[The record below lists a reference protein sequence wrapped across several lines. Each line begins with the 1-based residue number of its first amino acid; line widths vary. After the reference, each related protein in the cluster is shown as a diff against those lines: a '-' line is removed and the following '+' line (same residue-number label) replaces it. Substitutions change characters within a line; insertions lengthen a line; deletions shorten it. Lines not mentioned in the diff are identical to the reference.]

1 MGLLE
6 WCVLR
11 AKGRSAESNL
21 VVTWATDFCSVGKK
35 NTCVS
40 SCCRVGYVLTC
51 LQYDIS
57 CLESKSRYINYA
69 SIWRLIYVI
78 HITKWIK
85 TNGSKATIIDIFLS
99 WALLKFMVFSHMTL
113 WRIVGLRTPDP
124 RINSKK
130 LFSKPQLY
138 LNKHQSTIYIYLPR
152 LHFRWVKDGKR
163 ITLKH
168 SEKHHFRT
176 KPFLDSFRT
185 RSETSLQNTAVK
197 HDIRFTDRRSTLK
210 GLPKRCLYQ
219 KTTPMRNLL
228 LTSCIPL

>member
-1 MGLLE
+1 
-6 WCVLR
+6 
-11 AKGRSAESNL
+11 
-21 VVTWATDFCSVGKK
+21 
-35 NTCVS
+35 
-40 SCCRVGYVLTC
+40 
-51 LQYDIS
+51 
-57 CLESKSRYINYA
+57 
-69 SIWRLIYVI
+69 
-78 HITKWIK
+78 
-85 TNGSKATIIDIFLS
+85 
-99 WALLKFMVFSHMTL
+99 MVFSHMTL

-197 HDIRFTDRRSTLK
+197 HDIRFTDRRSTLE
-210 GLPKRCLYQ
+210 GSHLLPKRCLYQ
-219 KTTPMRNLL
+219 TAMPMRALVPTSSLPLSWLL
-228 LTSCIPL
+228 LLSDLGN